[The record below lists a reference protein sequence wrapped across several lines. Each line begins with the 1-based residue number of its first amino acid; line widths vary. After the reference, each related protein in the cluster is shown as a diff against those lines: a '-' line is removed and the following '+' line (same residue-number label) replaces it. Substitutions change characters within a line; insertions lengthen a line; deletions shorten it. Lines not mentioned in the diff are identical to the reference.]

1 MKNITLVFLLF
12 VGMNCASAQEVY
24 TSSGKSGYHKK
35 TKKKK
40 GYDPDKLIIGGF
52 PAFNFTPDYTD
63 VGVSLIGGY
72 RFTKHF
78 AAGLGL
84 GYRYASQAEDN
95 VDPNDPLKIYH
106 IRANIIYPSVWVRYY
121 VYKNIYTSLA
131 WEYDII
137 RGKEPGYDNNGNIT
151 NNKKFGDDN
160 TCFFVGAGY
169 RQPLGGRLSIYAEV
183 IYDVLQGKNSMYAP
197 GFPTEFRL
205 GFATGL

>member
-1 MKNITLVFLLF
+1 MKNIMVVLLLF
-12 VGMNCASAQEVY
+12 FGITYASAQEVY

-40 GYDPDKLIIGGF
+40 GYDPDKLIIGGQPTIDF
-52 PAFNFTPDYTD
+52 STDYTN
-63 VGVSLIGGY
+63 VGVSVITGY

-78 AAGLGL
+78 AAGVGL
-84 GYRYASQAEDN
+84 GYLYASQAVYN
-95 VDPNDPLKIYH
+95 IDPNDPLKAYH
-106 IRANIIYPSVWVRYY
+106 IRANIIFPSVWARYY
-121 VYKNIYTSLA
+121 VYRNIYTSLA
-131 WEYDII
+131 LEYDVI

-151 NNKKFGDDN
+151 NNSKFGDDN

-169 RQPLGGRLSIYAEV
+169 RQPLGGRLSIYAEI

-197 GFPTEFRL
+197 GFPTTFRL